1 MSKTCYIPLGGIDDV
16 IAKELGWYYTNDKGA
31 RVPDAYRVANLRA
44 MYESSR
50 GTLDLNNLGET
61 MAILARYAGDLAKI
75 NLRNI
80 NSAASHLSRSYD
92 RLRKA
97 FSLQERNDRVTM
109 IASYFS
115 AVLDDYQKRHP
126 NIPRSAL
133 IKGFYDKN
141 GVFVGGQAAIFEEVY
156 NRLMNNRA
164 KYYRGSKDKNM
175 SEEKKPIYAKKFEA
189 ISKVL
194 DPEVYAAL
202 VSRARF
208 ILRDTEGIILGQKLE
223 YAATASLENYKE
235 DDLDEVWEMS
245 ESKREGWQE
254 HSDETSAL
262 GSVGQQVRKLLSTIP
277 QVDLD
282 EESLLPTIVKDDLG
296 CTRYIDPAKA
306 HSQLIELLRGVQNE
320 EHMMKLLT
328 DKNGNPKQ
336 VWLTPVIEQLRNN
349 PQLRTQFFVDF
360 KKNFQPYSIFYE
372 DRAESKK
379 RGATFWK
386 TKVIN
391 RLQNLLGGAYMY
403 RISFGKGLG
412 ETSIFNDSSVTK
424 PGTVNWENMG
434 KLRDMVY
441 EWTHETNTNDPTAPS
456 NAKLL
461 QRGPNAPTKADK
473 VSFLSD
479 VFKAM
484 GIEANTNTVEQ
495 IVTSNAIYQVHKALS
510 DYFDVSGK
518 GTGISLV
525 LTGSNATAW
534 KAKNYSAMPEVAMKT
549 LYRTKQKSGDK
560 IPKLQEHTEKLL
572 NIVTK
577 FQEGQRLESRARFG
591 DKTVFSY
598 VAPSYLGD
606 KLEAIKAYAQSN
618 DKEGLRRYILAE
630 YCNNSFFAERDAN
643 GNVTHIYSP
652 WVQALLDC
660 CDTPAKIRLEDTFA
674 GKLYYERDLGNS
686 DQAFEDF
693 TSRTHCIDMLIHYFA
708 DKQQNRSFKTVTQ
721 VNGRNDTA
729 WQSSALY
736 PVFIL
741 GDSGVSKYIRAPRI
755 QEDNGQ
761 WGEKSKDKIIDY
773 LYEVYKQEKR
783 RMEVVGAM
791 NKKLAKDGYKGVRTT
806 NEFSTLVF
814 LNEEE
819 YKLPDNPQ
827 ESDVKAAIR
836 KYMDAATQKYIKQLG
851 AMGITELQVGKDGK
865 PTGKLAHLNQIGTPQ
880 NINSALEDFYWNTKL
895 ATIQQLQMMTI
906 DPSFYKDTK
915 DLQKRYKEIH
925 APGSKLSL
933 LARNPFKEGN
943 PLFNPVDEKGRP
955 QPERCVYFDDIEL
968 SVENTDF
975 GRAIISDPKTRKAI
989 EDYRKC
995 SLTDG
1000 QGWRTLDSYRKVL
1013 GMAGKWTQEMEDVYD
1028 EIMTLRAKYQKRV
1041 PKKGDSDYEDY
1052 MSRLASIA
1060 NKAVVFQPIKPYMF
1074 THESY
1079 TINNGTATTAAD
1091 RMLIPVQHKYAEAV
1105 LIPELLPEGSKVR
1118 DMAYWMDE
1126 HVGEN
1131 GEPEPIDLVCATT
1144 VVKVGNFGSTAL
1156 DYVTN
1161 DRQQYI
1167 DKDGNVI
1174 DGGKENP
1181 NFSNLAVPIKSVNA
1195 LNSQLNYAYVHQL
1208 SYEDYRIQTNVPE
1221 HINSSQ
1227 LFGTQV
1233 RKLIM
1238 SHLDMTG
1245 RKAYNYLK
1253 NLRKS
1258 PKTVNLGGR
1267 WKSVDA
1273 QNLSGRNLLALYN
1286 SLIVAN
1292 IVDSYQEFANSVED
1306 INKLADV
1313 LMQSVLSNSRESM
1326 DNLLSY
1332 AITGDE
1338 KFLMPLFEGGLE
1350 HDSAA
1355 MILSIFK
1362 KKVNK
1367 QSIKGGSAV
1376 QVSAFGINSYK
1387 EDGDLQYVIDPN
1399 NPNNILYAECEI
1411 PFDLSFIDS
1420 KTGDEIHLDY
1430 DTYCNTDGTLKVGKY
1445 LDESDPEYNRYI
1457 SYKDSEGRVYKPKIE
1472 MEFPDILSLVAYRI
1486 PTERD
1491 YSMINLRVK
1500 RFSRKTAGGTIKVPV
1515 QGTTI
1520 AGFDFDVDKLYFMR
1534 REFRKHTVNSQYDEK
1549 NFSKKD
1555 RYDIF
1560 AEIYE
1565 QHPEIHNALN
1575 RERDKVDPEG
1585 KTPLHTYWN
1594 SAKID
1599 ERFGFN
1605 KNELFEST
1613 SKYLEIEPET
1623 IVDNAGEEYFE
1634 DYDFDK
1640 TPEQNTRAARN
1651 NLLIDLIQA
1660 RLSDPET
1667 FAERYTPGGFFNAS
1681 KAARKLREL
1690 LYGELDG
1697 IEGNDVMEE
1706 LERRANDKTLADP
1719 EPNYDPTDPMTIV
1732 IYNQQNQVAGKLIG
1746 IFANQN
1752 TNHAFASLMNKFLV
1766 KDSSIIE
1773 FAGHKYNV
1781 DGVGKDLLH
1790 APHRADGQND
1800 VDLYMAELLAAS
1812 VDAVKDPVLNFL
1824 NLNIYTADAGA
1835 ILIRLGYTTEEV
1847 GLLFNQP
1854 VIKQLCETCSN
1865 EGLNITQVMNAISNK
1880 LSGSVGENIHTD
1892 LSKEF
1897 LAKSIVEDRKARE
1910 RGETNYVE
1918 THAAEQLAVL
1928 ELFKKIQE
1936 VASDV
1941 SLFVTNTKFTASNA
1955 VGSTFGEMY
1964 AQQLKVQDYVER
1976 FNAESLVVEM
1986 QVVEGNP
1993 TMDAVEEPITD
2004 RTDLLDMSREDYMDA
2019 LRMNPFAYEQAMF
2032 DMNRKAIRLLAP
2044 NDKKKKAYYPYG
2056 RDMYVAARATLRD
2069 LSEYSLDGETIDTIH
2084 RDLLVYLL
2092 ANQENSD
2099 FCGEVEHKKTGM
2111 SNRFY
2116 YEKQFVK
2123 DMFATLERNPQLKE
2137 LAIFKYLRPEEIVD
2151 EKGNTT
2157 GYNLMVQDI
2166 GGLDP
2171 VAKEMIK
2178 ESWASM
2184 VDTDEEGR
2192 YINPEAAELARDLFM
2207 WNFYKL
2213 GFDFS
2218 PLSFMNLAPTAVKEA
2233 IKVPRKHS
2241 IPVNHFSET
2250 KPKSN
2255 DVFVFYPGN
2264 AEHSNIAWDEYLFEN
2279 GVTEGLRGEA
2289 YALPIV
2295 NEDGDF
2301 DAEAFKRFC
2310 RVAASN
2316 PDKIFKV
2323 QTVIDQYDI
2332 DAMAAAKVDIP
2343 SNVQFTEE
2351 SVISNDWSAVNY
2363 GVNRSYQELLN
2374 EVLDGTN
2381 ESVNS
2386 IEFAKQFLL
2395 NHLDN
2400 WRFVLNTA
2408 PEHLRTFIN
2417 QEVKPFSFRQAK
2429 ESITI
2434 DVSGKAKEVSGA
2446 FAKVVWGKEGIIS
2459 ATWKPVIKIGDYYYM
2474 ADGEYGFN
2482 VNKSLKMNYRLVS
2495 PYGSKGKSLMY
2506 KSDVTVDENLD
2517 RDTTQPP
2524 SQSPAPEAPRGGNQ
2538 GAIDR
2543 TKLEAI
2549 IMTNMMASLAGSLND
2564 DGTAVSEADKR
2575 TTVQNWMAS
2584 KGLSTMSDT
2593 ELSQFVDQLRSEA
2606 RANGMTFFDEN
2617 GNPEQSC

>member
-1 MSKTCYIPLGGIDDV
+1 MSKTCYVPLGGIDDV
-16 IAKELGWYYTNDKGA
+16 IAKELGWYYTSDKGE

-44 MYESSR
+44 MYESTR
-50 GTLDLNNLGET
+50 KELDLNDLGKT
-61 MAILARYAGDLAKI
+61 MAAIKDYAGDLAKL
-75 NLRNI
+75 NVRNI
-80 NSAASHLSRSYD
+80 NSAASHLARSYD

-97 FSLQERNDRVTM
+97 FNLQERNDRVIM

-115 AVLDDYQKRHP
+115 AVLDDYQKRYP

-133 IKGFYDKN
+133 IRGFYDKN
-141 GVFVGGQAAIFEEVY
+141 GVFIGGQSVIFEEVY
-156 NRLMNNRA
+156 SRLMSNRA
-164 KYYRGSKDKNM
+164 KYYRGSVDKNM
-175 SEEKKPIYAKKFEA
+175 SEEKRPIYAKKFEA

-194 DPEVYAAL
+194 DPEVYSAL

-208 ILRDTEGIILGQKLE
+208 VLRDTEGIILGQKLE
-223 YAATASLENYKE
+223 YASTASLENYKE
-235 DDLDEVWEMS
+235 DDLDEAWEMS

-254 HSDETSAL
+254 HSDEISAF

-282 EESLLPTIVKDDLG
+282 EETLLPTIIKDDLG
-296 CTRYIDPAKA
+296 CTRYIDPIKA

-320 EHMMKLLT
+320 EHMIKLLT
-328 DKNGNPKQ
+328 NKDGSPKQ
-336 VWLTPVIEQLRNN
+336 AWLTPVVEQLKSN

-379 RGATFWK
+379 RGATYYK

-391 RLQNLLGGAYMY
+391 RIKNILGGDYMY
-403 RISFGKGLG
+403 RISFGKRLVPG
-412 ETSIFNDSSVTK
+412 TSIFNDSSITK

-434 KLRDMVY
+434 RLRDKVY
-441 EWTHETNTNDPTAPS
+441 EWTHETVTSNIFAPS

-461 QRGPNAPTKADK
+461 QRGSNAPTKADK
-473 VSFLSD
+473 VRFLAE
-479 VFKAM
+479 VFGAM
-484 GIEANTNTVEQ
+484 GIKADIDTIEQ
-495 IVTSNAIYQVHKALS
+495 IVTSNAIYKVHKALS
-510 DYFDVSGK
+510 DYFDVSGE

-534 KAKNYSAMPEVAMKT
+534 KNKNYSAMSEVAMKT
-549 LYRTKQKSGDK
+549 LYRTKQKPEDK
-560 IPKLQEHTEKLL
+560 KPKLQEHTEKLL
-572 NIVTK
+572 DIVTK

-606 KLEAIKAYAQSN
+606 KLDAIKAYVQSN
-618 DKEGLRRYILAE
+618 DKEGLKRYILAE
-630 YCNNSFFAERDAN
+630 YCDNSFFAERDAD
-643 GNVTHIYSP
+643 GNVTHIYSS
-652 WVQALLDC
+652 WIQALLDC
-660 CDTPAKIRLEDTFA
+660 CDTPANIRLEDTFA
-674 GKLYYERDLGNS
+674 GKFEFERDLGNT

-693 TSRTHCIDMLIHYFA
+693 TSKTHCIDMLIHFFA
-708 DKQQNRSFKTVTQ
+708 DKQQNIAFQTVTQ
-721 VNGRNDTA
+721 VNGRSYVTR
-729 WQSSALY
+729 QSSALY
-736 PVFIL
+736 PVFVL
-741 GDSGVSKYIRAPRI
+741 GDSGVSKYMRAIRI
-755 QEDNGQ
+755 QEDNGK
-761 WGEKSKDKIIDY
+761 WGEKSKDKIIDAM
-773 LYEVYKQEKR
+773 YEVYKQEKR
-783 RMEVVGAM
+783 RMEVMRAM
-791 NKKLAKDGYKGVRTT
+791 NEKLVKDGYKKVKTT

-814 LNEEE
+814 LNEKE

-836 KYMDAATQKYIKQLG
+836 KYMNDATQKYIKQLD
-851 AMGITELQVGKDGK
+851 AMGITDPQIGKDGK
-865 PTGKLAHLNQIGTPQ
+865 PTGKLAHLNQIGTPKD
-880 NINSALEDFYWNTKL
+880 INSALEDFYWNTKL

-915 DLQKRYKEIH
+915 DLQKRYKEVH

-933 LARNPFKEGN
+933 QARNPFKEGN

-955 QPERCVYFDDIEL
+955 QPERCAYFDDIEL

-975 GRAIISDPKTRKAI
+975 GRAIMSNPKTMNAI
-989 EDYRKC
+989 KDYRK
-995 SLTDG
+995 STLTDG
-1000 QGWRTLDSYRKVL
+1000 QGYRSLTSYRKVL
-1013 GMAGKWTQEMEDVYD
+1013 GMAGKWTQEMENVYD
-1028 EIMTLRAKYQKRV
+1028 EIMTLREKYQKRV
-1041 PKKGDSDYEDY
+1041 PKEGDPDYEDY

-1060 NKAVVFQPIKPYMF
+1060 SKAVVFQPIKPYMF
-1074 THESY
+1074 THEIY
-1079 TINNGTATTAAD
+1079 PINNGTATTAAD
-1091 RMLIPVQHKYAEAV
+1091 KMLIPVQHKYAEAV
-1105 LIPELLPEGSKVR
+1105 LIPELLPEGSKLR

-1126 HVGEN
+1126 HIEEN
-1131 GEPEPIDLVCATT
+1131 GDPEPIDLICSTA
-1144 VVKVGNFGSTAL
+1144 VVKVGSFGSTDISGTTTQEEFTA
-1156 DYVTN
+1156 
-1161 DRQQYI
+1161 
-1167 DKDGNVI
+1167 
-1174 DGGKENP
+1174 
-1181 NFSNLAVPIKSVNA
+1181 A
-1195 LNSQLNYAYVHQL
+1195 LNRAYIHKLN
-1208 SYEDYRIQTNVPE
+1208 YEDYRIQTNVPE

-1245 RKAYNYLK
+1245 KKPYNYLK
-1253 NLRKS
+1253 NLAKS

-1267 WKSVDA
+1267 WKNVDA

-1292 IVDSYQEFANSVED
+1292 IVDSYQEFANSIED
-1306 INKLADV
+1306 IDKLADI

-1326 DNLLSY
+1326 DNLLAY
-1332 AITGDE
+1332 ATTGDE
-1338 KFLMPLFEGGLE
+1338 RFLMPLFEGGLE

-1362 KKVNK
+1362 KGVNK

-1376 QVSAFGINSYK
+1376 QVSAFGINRY
-1387 EDGDLQYVIDPN
+1387 EDDGDLQYVVDPN
-1399 NPNNILYAECEI
+1399 NPNNVLYAECEI

-1420 KTGDEIHLDY
+1420 KTGKEIHLDY
-1430 DTYCNTDGTLKVGKY
+1430 DTYCNNDGTLKVGKY
-1445 LDESDPEYNRYI
+1445 LDESDPEYNKYI
-1457 SYKDSEGRVYKPKIE
+1457 SYKDSEGKVYKPKIE
-1472 MEFPDILSLVAYRI
+1472 IEFPDILSFVAYRI
-1486 PTERD
+1486 PTERA
-1491 YSMINLRVK
+1491 YSMINLRIK

-1520 AGFDFDVDKLYFMR
+1520 AGFDFDVDKLYFMM
-1534 REFRKHTVNSQYDEK
+1534 REFRRHTVNSQYD
-1549 NFSKKD
+1549 D
-1555 RYDIF
+1555 RYFNKADRKF
-1560 AEIYE
+1560 VFDEIYE
-1565 QHPEIHNALN
+1565 QHPEIANALN
-1575 RERDKVDPEG
+1575 VERDRVDPEG
-1585 KTPLHTYWN
+1585 KTPLHTYWK
-1594 SAKID
+1594 SARIE

-1605 KNELFEST
+1605 KNELFEAAA
-1613 SKYLEIEPET
+1613 KYLEIEPET
-1623 IVDNAGEEYFE
+1623 IIDNAGEEYFE
-1634 DYDFDK
+1634 EYDFDK
-1640 TPEQNTRAARN
+1640 APEQNTRAARN

-1667 FAERYTPGGFFNAS
+1667 FAERYTPGGFLNAR
-1681 KAARKLREL
+1681 KDARKLKEL

-1697 IEGNDVMEE
+1697 LEGNNIIEE
-1706 LERRANDKTLADP
+1706 LNNRANDENLPDP
-1719 EPNYDPTDPMTIV
+1719 EPNYDPTDPMTII

-1766 KDSSIIE
+1766 KDSFTIE
-1773 FAGHKYNV
+1773 FAGHKYSV

-1790 APHRADGQND
+1790 APHRADRRND

-1812 VDAVKDPVLNFL
+1812 VDAVKEPVLTFL
-1824 NLNIYTADAGA
+1824 NLNIHTADAGA
-1835 ILIRLGYTTEEV
+1835 VLIRLGYTTDEI

-1854 VIKQLCETCSN
+1854 VIRQLCEMCSN
-1865 EGLNITQVMNAISNK
+1865 EGLNIGKAIDAISNK
-1880 LSGSVGENIHTD
+1880 LSSSVVNKASAD
-1892 LSKEF
+1892 LSKEA
-1897 LAKSIVEDRKARE
+1897 LAKSIIEDRKARE

-1928 ELFKKIQE
+1928 ELFKTVQK

-1941 SLFVTNTKFTASNA
+1941 SLLVTNTKFTASNA
-1955 VGSTFGEMY
+1955 VDSTFGGMY
-1964 AQQLKVQDYVER
+1964 AQQLRVQDYVNR
-1976 FNAESLVVEM
+1976 FNAESLAVEM
-1986 QVVEGNP
+1986 QLVEGNP
-1993 TMDAVEEPITD
+1993 TMDAIEEPITD
-2004 RTDLLDMSREDYMDA
+2004 RTDILDMSREDYMDT

-2044 NDKKKKAYYPYG
+2044 NDKKKKALYPYG
-2056 RDMYVAARATLRD
+2056 RDMYVAARTTIRD
-2069 LSEYSLDGETIDTIH
+2069 LSEYSLDDETINTIH

-2092 ANQENSD
+2092 ANQENSN

-2151 EKGNTT
+2151 DKGNTI

-2171 VAKEMIK
+2171 TAKEMIK

-2184 VDTDEEGR
+2184 VDTDEDGR
-2192 YINPEAAELARDLFM
+2192 YLNPEAAELARDLFV

-2250 KPKSN
+2250 KPDSN
-2255 DVFVFYPGN
+2255 DVFVFYPSHV
-2264 AEHSNIAWDEYLFEN
+2264 EHDNIAWNEYHFEN

-2289 YALPIV
+2289 YALPIIDD
-2295 NEDGDF
+2295 DGNF
-2301 DAEAFKRFC
+2301 NAEAFKRFC

-2316 PDKIFKV
+2316 SDKIFKV
-2323 QTVIDQYDI
+2323 QTIIDQHDI
-2332 DAMAAAKVDIP
+2332 DAMADAKVDIP

-2363 GVNRSYQELLN
+2363 GVTRSYQELLN
-2374 EVLDGTN
+2374 EILDGTN
-2381 ESVNS
+2381 ESVNPE
-2386 IEFAKQFLL
+2386 EFAKQFLL

-2400 WRFVLNTA
+2400 YRFVLNTA

-2417 QEVKPFSFRQAK
+2417 QKVKPFNF
-2429 ESITI
+2429 
-2434 DVSGKAKEVSGA
+2434 GKAKELITIDISSEIKEVSEA
-2446 FAKVVWGKEGIIS
+2446 FANVAWGKNGIIS
-2459 ATWKPVIKIGDYYYM
+2459 ATWKPIIKIGDYYYM

-2482 VNKSLKMNYRLVS
+2482 VNRSLKMNYRLVS

-2506 KSDVTVDENLD
+2506 KSDVTIDEDLD
-2517 RDTTQPP
+2517 RDVTQPP
-2524 SQSPAPEAPRGGNQ
+2524 SQPLAPEAPRVGNP
-2538 GAIDR
+2538 GVIDR
-2543 TKLEAI
+2543 VKLEAI
-2549 IMTNMMASLAGSLND
+2549 ITTNMMASLAGSIND
-2564 DGTAVSEADKR
+2564 DGTAVSEADNR
-2575 TTVQNWMAS
+2575 ITVQNFMA
-2584 KGLSTMSDT
+2584 KQGISTMSDT
-2593 ELSQFVDQLRSEA
+2593 ELSQFVDQLRSQA
-2606 RANGMTFFDEN
+2606 RANGMIFLDEN

>member
-16 IAKELGWYYTNDKGA
+16 IAKELGWYYTNDKGV
-31 RVPDAYRVANLRA
+31 RVPDAYRAANLRA
-44 MYESSR
+44 MYDSSR

-61 MAILARYAGDLAKI
+61 MAVLARYAGDLAKI
-75 NLRNI
+75 NVRNI

-97 FSLQERNDRVTM
+97 FGLQERNDRVIM

-133 IKGFYDKN
+133 IRGFYDKN

-156 NRLMNNRA
+156 SRLMNNRA

-235 DDLDEVWEMS
+235 DDIDEVWEMS

-320 EHMMKLLT
+320 EHMIKLLT

-336 VWLTPVIEQLRNN
+336 VWLTPVIEQLRAN

-441 EWTHETNTNDPTAPS
+441 EWTHETVTSNIFAPS

-484 GIEANTNTVEQ
+484 GIEANANTVEQ

-534 KAKNYSAMPEVAMKT
+534 KAKNYSAMSEVAMKT
-549 LYRTKQKSGDK
+549 LYRTKQKSTDK
-560 IPKLQEHTEKLL
+560 MPKLQEHTEKLL
-572 NIVTK
+572 DIVTK
-577 FQEGQRLESRARFG
+577 FQEGQRLEPRARFD
-591 DKTVFSY
+591 DKTLFSY

-606 KLEAIKAYAQSN
+606 KLETIKAYAQSN

-652 WVQALLDC
+652 WIQALLDC

-674 GKLYYERDLGNS
+674 GKIYYERDLGNS

-721 VNGRNDTA
+721 VNGRNNTA

-736 PVFIL
+736 PLFVL

-761 WGEKSKDKIIDY
+761 WGEKSKSKIIDS

-783 RMEVVGAM
+783 RMEVMRAM
-791 NKKLAKDGYKGVRTT
+791 NDKLAKDGYKGVRTT

-814 LNEEE
+814 LNEKE

-851 AMGITELQVGKDGK
+851 AMGITELQVGKDGR

-880 NINSALEDFYWNTKL
+880 NINSVLEDFYWNTKL

-975 GRAIISDPKTRKAI
+975 GKAIISDPKTRKAI

-1060 NKAVVFQPIKPYMF
+1060 KKAVVFQPIKPYMF

-1144 VVKVGNFGSTAL
+1144 VVKVGSFGSTDISGTTTPEEFVA
-1156 DYVTN
+1156 
-1161 DRQQYI
+1161 
-1167 DKDGNVI
+1167 
-1174 DGGKENP
+1174 
-1181 NFSNLAVPIKSVNA
+1181 A
-1195 LNSQLNYAYVHQL
+1195 LNKGYVHKL
-1208 SYEDYRIQTNVPE
+1208 SYEDYRIQSNVPE

-1292 IVDSYQEFANSVED
+1292 IVDSYREFASNVED

-1326 DNLLSY
+1326 DNLLAY
-1332 AITGDE
+1332 AVTGDE

-1355 MILSIFK
+1355 MLLSIFK

-1387 EDGDLQYVIDPN
+1387 EDGDLKFVVDPN

-1472 MEFPDILSLVAYRI
+1472 MEFPDILSIVAYRI

-1515 QGTTI
+1515 QGTKI

-1534 REFRKHTVNSQYDEK
+1534 REFRRHTVNSQYDER
-1549 NFSKKD
+1549 NFSKED

-1565 QHPEIHNALN
+1565 QHPEIRDALN

-1613 SKYLEIEPET
+1613 AKYLEIEPET

-1697 IEGNDVMEE
+1697 IEGNGVMEE

-1732 IYNQQNQVAGKLIG
+1732 TYNQQNQVAGKLIG

-1835 ILIRLGYTTEEV
+1835 VLIRLGYTTEEV

-1880 LSGSVGENIHTD
+1880 LSSSVGENIHTD

-1918 THAAEQLAVL
+1918 THAAGQLAVL

-1964 AQQLKVQDYVER
+1964 AQQLKVQDYVDR

-2004 RTDLLDMSREDYMDA
+2004 RADLLDMSREDYMDA

-2044 NDKKKKAYYPYG
+2044 NDKKKKAFYPYG
-2056 RDMYVAARATLRD
+2056 RDMYVAARATLRN

-2151 EKGNTT
+2151 DKGNIT

-2264 AEHSNIAWDEYLFEN
+2264 AEHSNIAWDEYSFEN

-2295 NEDGDF
+2295 NEDGNF

-2323 QTVIDQYDI
+2323 QTVIEQYDI
-2332 DAMAAAKVDIP
+2332 DAMADAKVDIP

-2351 SVISNDWSAVNY
+2351 SVLSNDWSAVNY
-2363 GVNRSYQELLN
+2363 GVNRSYQEFLN
-2374 EVLDGTN
+2374 EILDGTN

-2417 QEVKPFSFRQAK
+2417 QEVKPFNFVQAK

-2446 FAKVVWGKEGIIS
+2446 FVKVVWGKEGIIS
-2459 ATWKPVIKIGDYYYM
+2459 ATWKPVIKIGDHYYM

-2517 RDTTQPP
+2517 RDTTQPS
-2524 SQSPAPEAPRGGNQ
+2524 SQSPAPEAPRVSNQ

-2543 TKLEAI
+2543 AKLEAI
-2549 IMTNMMASLAGSLND
+2549 ITTNMIASLAGSLND

-2606 RANGMTFFDEN
+2606 RANGMTFLDEN

>member
-16 IAKELGWYYTNDKGA
+16 IAKELGWYYTSDKGV

-44 MYESSR
+44 MYESR
-50 GTLDLNNLGET
+50 GRSLNLDDLGET
-61 MAILARYAGDLAKI
+61 MVAIKVYARDLAKL
-75 NLRNI
+75 NVRKI
-80 NSAASHLSRSYD
+80 NSAASNLARSYD

-97 FSLQERNDRVTM
+97 FGFQERNDRVIM

-115 AVLDDYQKRHP
+115 AVLDDYQKKHP

-133 IKGFYDKN
+133 IQGFYDKN
-141 GVFVGGQAAIFEEVY
+141 GAFVGGQAAIFEEVY

-164 KYYRGSKDKNM
+164 KYYRGSKDRLM
-175 SEEKKPIYAKKFEA
+175 SDEKKPIYAKKFEA

-202 VSRARF
+202 VARARF
-208 ILRDTEGIILGQKLE
+208 VLRDTEGVILGQKLE
-223 YAATASLENYKE
+223 YASTANLENYKE

-254 HSDETSAL
+254 HSDEISAL

-277 QVDLD
+277 QVEFNEEEIDSMSD
-282 EESLLPTIVKDDLG
+282 EGFHRTHVVKDDLG

-320 EHMMKLLT
+320 EHMMNLLS
-328 DKNGNPKQ
+328 DKNGGPKQ
-336 VWLTPVIEQLRNN
+336 VWLTPVIEQLRAN

-372 DRAESKK
+372 DKAESKK
-379 RGATFWK
+379 RGAAFWK
-386 TKVIN
+386 TKVLN
-391 RLQNLLGGAYMY
+391 KLQNLLGSAYMH

-412 ETSIFNDSSVTK
+412 DTSIFNDSSVIK

-441 EWTHETNTNDPTAPS
+441 EWTHETATSNVLAPS

-461 QRGPNAPTKADK
+461 QRGPNAPTKAEK
-473 VSFLSD
+473 VRFLSD

-484 GIEANTNTVEQ
+484 GIEADASTVEQ
-495 IVTSNAIYQVHKALS
+495 IVTSNTIYQVHKALS

-525 LTGSNATAW
+525 LSGSDVTAW
-534 KAKNYSAMPEVAMKT
+534 KAKNYGAMSEVAMKT
-549 LYRTKQKSGDK
+549 LYRAKQKSDDK
-560 IPKLQEHTEKLL
+560 MPKLQEHTEKLL

-591 DKTVFSY
+591 EKTLFSNI
-598 VAPSYLGD
+598 APSYLGD

-618 DKEGLRRYILAE
+618 DKEGLKRYILAE
-630 YCNNSFFAERDAN
+630 YCNNSFFAEKDAN

-660 CDTPAKIRLEDTFA
+660 CDTPAKVRLEDTFA
-674 GKLYYERDLGNS
+674 GKFDFERDLGNT

-693 TSRTHCIDMLIHYFA
+693 TSRTHCIDMLIQYFA
-708 DKQQNRSFKTVTQ
+708 DKQQGKSFQTVTQ
-721 VNGRNDTA
+721 TNGRDYVTR
-729 WQSSALY
+729 QSSALY

-761 WGEKSKDKIIDY
+761 WGDKSKDKIIDS

-783 RMEVVGAM
+783 RMEVMRAM
-791 NKKLAKDGYKGVRTT
+791 NEKLAEDGYKGVRAT

-814 LNEEE
+814 LNEKE

-827 ESDVKAAIR
+827 ESDVKEAIR

-851 AMGITELQVGKDGK
+851 AMGITELQTGKDGK
-865 PTGKLAHLNQIGTPQ
+865 PTGKLAHLSQIETPQ

-943 PLFNPVDEKGRP
+943 PLFNPVDEQGRP

-968 SVENTDF
+968 SVEDTDF
-975 GRAIISDPKTRKAI
+975 GRAIASNPKTAKAI
-989 EDYRKC
+989 KNYRKS

-1000 QGWRTLDSYRKVL
+1000 QGYRTLASYRKVL
-1013 GMAGKWTQEMEDVYD
+1013 GMAGKWTQEMENVYD
-1028 EIMTLRAKYQKRV
+1028 EIMTLREKYQKRV
-1041 PKKGDSDYEDY
+1041 PKEGDADYEDY
-1052 MSRLASIA
+1052 MSRLASVA

-1126 HVGEN
+1126 HVDEN
-1131 GEPEPIDLVCATT
+1131 GKPAPIDLMCATT
-1144 VVKVGNFGSTAL
+1144 VVKVGNFGSTKISGTTSLEEFTA
-1156 DYVTN
+1156 
-1161 DRQQYI
+1161 
-1167 DKDGNVI
+1167 
-1174 DGGKENP
+1174 
-1181 NFSNLAVPIKSVNA
+1181 A
-1195 LNSQLNYAYVHQL
+1195 LNKGYVHQL
-1208 SYEDYRIQTNVPE
+1208 NYEDYRIQTNVPE

-1267 WKSVDA
+1267 WKNVDA
-1273 QNLSGRNLLALYN
+1273 QNLSGRNLLALYS

-1292 IVDSYQEFANSVED
+1292 IVDSYEEFSRDVRD

-1326 DNLLSY
+1326 DNLMSY

-1362 KKVNK
+1362 KRVNK

-1387 EDGDLQYVIDPN
+1387 EDGDLQFVVDPN

-1411 PFDLSFIDS
+1411 PFDLSFTDA
-1420 KTGDEIHLDY
+1420 KTKKEVSLDY
-1430 DTYCNTDGTLKVGKY
+1430 DTYCNSDGTLKVGKY
-1445 LDESDPEYNRYI
+1445 LDESDPEYSKYI

-1472 MEFPDILSLVAYRI
+1472 MEFPDILSFVAYRI
-1486 PTERD
+1486 PTERA

-1534 REFRKHTVNSQYDEK
+1534 REFRRHTVNSQYDER
-1549 NFSKKD
+1549 NFSKED

-1565 QHPEIHNALN
+1565 QHPEILDALN

-1585 KTPLHTYWN
+1585 KTALHTYWN
-1594 SAKID
+1594 SARIE
-1599 ERFGFN
+1599 ERFGIS
-1605 KNELFEST
+1605 KNEVFET
-1613 SKYLEIEPET
+1613 TAKFLEIEPET

-1651 NLLIDLIQA
+1651 NLLIDLMQA

-1690 LYGELDG
+1690 LYGEFNGLKD
-1697 IEGNDVMEE
+1697 NAVMEE
-1706 LERRANDKTLADP
+1706 LERRASDEDLADP

-1732 IYNQQNQVAGKLIG
+1732 IYNQQNQVASKLIG

-1800 VDLYMAELLAAS
+1800 VDLHMAELLAAS

-1835 ILIRLGYTTEEV
+1835 VLIRLGYTTEEV

-1854 VIKQLCETCSN
+1854 VIKQLCEICSN
-1865 EGLNITQVMNAISNK
+1865 EGLNITQVMDALGNK
-1880 LSGSVGENIHTD
+1880 LSSSVGDEIPVD

-1897 LAKSIVEDRKARE
+1897 LAKNIVEDRKARE
-1910 RGETNYVE
+1910 RGETDYVE
-1918 THAAEQLAVL
+1918 THAAGQLAVL
-1928 ELFKKIQE
+1928 ELFKKVHE

-1964 AQQLKVQDYVER
+1964 AQQLKVQDYVDR

-1993 TMDAVEEPITD
+1993 TMDAVEEPITNRD
-2004 RTDLLDMSREDYMDA
+2004 DLLDMSREDYMDA

-2044 NDKKKKAYYPYG
+2044 NDKKRRAYYPYG

-2123 DMFATLERNPQLKE
+2123 DMFVILERNPQLKE

-2192 YINPEAAELARDLFM
+2192 YINPEAAELARDLFL
-2207 WNFYKL
+2207 WNYYKL

-2250 KPKSN
+2250 KPKGN
-2255 DVFVFYPGN
+2255 DVYVFYPGN
-2264 AEHSNIAWDEYLFEN
+2264 AEHSNTAWDEYAFEN

-2323 QTVIDQYDI
+2323 QTMIEQHDI

-2363 GVNRSYQELLN
+2363 GVNRSYQEFLN
-2374 EVLDGTN
+2374 EILDGTN
-2381 ESVNS
+2381 ESVDS
-2386 IEFAKQFLL
+2386 VEFSKQFLL

-2417 QEVKPFSFRQAK
+2417 QKVKPFSFGQAK
-2429 ESITI
+2429 KEIIIDISGES
-2434 DVSGKAKEVSGA
+2434 KEVSGA
-2446 FAKVVWGKEGIIS
+2446 FAKVVWGQEGIIS
-2459 ATWKPVIKIGDYYYM
+2459 ATWKPVLKIGDYYYM
-2474 ADGEYGFN
+2474 ANGEYGFN
-2482 VNKSLKMNYRLVS
+2482 VNKSLKMTYRLVT

-2517 RDTTQPP
+2517 RDVTQPP
-2524 SQSPAPEAPRGGNQ
+2524 AQPYNPGPSRQPASSISRSQ
-2538 GAIDR
+2538 
-2543 TKLEAI
+2543 LEAI
-2549 IMTNMMASLAGSLND
+2549 ITTNMMAALAGSTND
-2564 DGTAVSEADKR
+2564 DGTVVSESDRR
-2575 TTVQNWMAS
+2575 TIVQNWMAS
-2584 KGLSTMSDT
+2584 HGLSTMSDT

-2606 RANGMTFFDEN
+2606 RANGMIFLDEN

>member
-16 IAKELGWYYTNDKGA
+16 IAKELGWYYTNDKGD

-44 MYESSR
+44 MYESTR
-50 GTLDLNNLGET
+50 KPLDLDNLGKT
-61 MAILARYAGDLAKI
+61 TADLKGYAGDLAKL
-75 NLRNI
+75 NVRRI
-80 NSAASHLSRSYD
+80 NSAASNLARSYD
-92 RLRKA
+92 RLRET
-97 FSLQERNDRVTM
+97 FSLQDRNDRVTM

-133 IKGFYDKN
+133 IQGFYDKN

-156 NRLMNNRA
+156 SRLMNNRA
-164 KYYRGSKDKNM
+164 KYYRGSQDRLM
-175 SEEKKPIYAKKFEA
+175 SDEKKPIYAKKFEA

-223 YAATASLENYKE
+223 YASTASLENYKE

-277 QVDLD
+277 QVELN
-282 EESLLPTIVKDDLG
+282 EEEIDFLSDKEFHSTHVVKDDLG

-328 DKNGNPKQ
+328 NKNGDPKQ
-336 VWLTPVIEQLRNN
+336 VWLTPVIEQLRSN

-372 DRAESKK
+372 DKVESKK

-391 RLQNLLGGAYMY
+391 RLQNLLGGTYMY

-412 ETSIFNDSSVTK
+412 ETSIFNESSVTK

-434 KLRDMVY
+434 KLSDMVY
-441 EWTHETNTNDPTAPS
+441 EWTHETATSNILAPS

-473 VSFLSD
+473 IRFLSD

-484 GIEANTNTVEQ
+484 GIEAGASTVEQ

-525 LTGSNATAW
+525 LTGPNVAAW
-534 KAKNYSAMPEVAMKT
+534 KAKDYGAMSEVAMKT
-549 LYRTKQKSGDK
+549 LYRTKQKSDDK
-560 IPKLQEHTEKLL
+560 LPKLQEHTEKLL

-577 FQEGQRLESRARFG
+577 FQEGQRLESRSRFG
-591 DKTVFSY
+591 DKTLFSNI
-598 VAPSYLGD
+598 APSYLGD

-660 CDTPAKIRLEDTFA
+660 CDTPAKVRLEDTFA
-674 GKLYYERDLGNS
+674 GKFDFERDLGNT

-708 DKQQNRSFKTVTQ
+708 DNQQNRSFQIVTQ
-721 VNGRNDTA
+721 VDGRNFVTR
-729 WQSSALY
+729 QSSALY

-755 QEDNGQ
+755 QEDKGQ
-761 WGEKSKDKIIDY
+761 WGEKSKDKIIDS

-783 RMEVVGAM
+783 RMEIMRAM
-791 NKKLAKDGYKGVRTT
+791 NEKLAKDGYKEVRTT

-827 ESDVKAAIR
+827 EGDVKAAIR
-836 KYMDAATQKYIKQLG
+836 RYMNAATQKYIKQLG
-851 AMGITELQVGKDGK
+851 AMGITELQTTKDGK

-915 DLQKRYKEIH
+915 DLQKRYKEVH

-933 LARNPFKEGN
+933 MARNPFKEGN
-943 PLFNPVDEKGRP
+943 PLFNPVDEQGRP

-975 GRAIISDPKTRKAI
+975 GKAIMSNPKTRKAI
-989 EDYRKC
+989 ENYRRS

-1000 QGWRTLDSYRKVL
+1000 QGYRTLDSYRKVL
-1013 GMAGKWTQEMEDVYD
+1013 GMAGKWTQEMENVYD
-1028 EIMTLRAKYQKRV
+1028 EIMTLREKYQKRV
-1041 PKKGDSDYEDY
+1041 PKEDDSDYEDY

-1131 GEPEPIDLVCATT
+1131 GKPEPIDLMCATT
-1144 VVKVGNFGSTAL
+1144 VVKVGNFGSTKISGTTSLEEFTA
-1156 DYVTN
+1156 
-1161 DRQQYI
+1161 
-1167 DKDGNVI
+1167 
-1174 DGGKENP
+1174 
-1181 NFSNLAVPIKSVNA
+1181 A
-1195 LNSQLNYAYVHQL
+1195 LNKGYVHQL
-1208 SYEDYRIQTNVPE
+1208 NYEDYRIQTNVPE

-1245 RKAYNYLK
+1245 TKAYNYLK

-1267 WKSVDA
+1267 WKNVDA

-1292 IVDSYQEFANSVED
+1292 IVDSYQEFASNVGD
-1306 INKLADV
+1306 INKLADA

-1355 MILSIFK
+1355 MLLSIFK

-1376 QVSAFGINSYK
+1376 QVSAFGINGYK
-1387 EDGDLQYVIDPN
+1387 EDGDLQYVVDPN

-1411 PFDLSFIDS
+1411 PFDLSFTDS
-1420 KTGDEIHLDY
+1420 KTKTEVHLDY

-1445 LDESDPEYNRYI
+1445 LDESDPEYSKYI
-1457 SYKDSEGRVYKPKIE
+1457 SYKDNEDRVYKPKIE

-1534 REFRKHTVNSQYDEK
+1534 REFRRHTVNSQYDEK
-1549 NFSKKD
+1549 NFSKED

-1565 QHPEIHNALN
+1565 QHPEILDALN

-1594 SAKID
+1594 SAKIG
-1599 ERFGFN
+1599 ERFGIS

-1613 SKYLEIEPET
+1613 AKYLEIEPET

-1697 IEGNDVMEE
+1697 IEGNDVMGE
-1706 LERRANDKTLADP
+1706 LDRRANDKTLADP

-1732 IYNQQNQVAGKLIG
+1732 TYNQQNQVAGKLIG

-1847 GLLFNQP
+1847 GLLLNQP

-1865 EGLNITQVMNAISNK
+1865 EGLNITQVMNALGNK
-1880 LSGSVGENIHTD
+1880 LSSSVGDEIPTD
-1892 LSKEF
+1892 LSKES
-1897 LAKSIVEDRKARE
+1897 LAKNIVEDRKARE
-1910 RGETNYVE
+1910 RGETDYVE

-1964 AQQLKVQDYVER
+1964 AQQLKVQDYVDR

-1993 TMDAVEEPITD
+1993 TMDAVEEPITS
-2004 RTDLLDMSREDYMDA
+2004 RADLLDMSREDYMDA

-2044 NDKKKKAYYPYG
+2044 NDKRKKAYYPYG
-2056 RDMYVAARATLRD
+2056 RDMYVAARATLRN

-2123 DMFATLERNPQLKE
+2123 DMFAVLESNPQLKE

-2166 GGLDP
+2166 GGIDP

-2233 IKVPRKHS
+2233 IKVPRKYS
-2241 IPVNHFSET
+2241 IPVNYFSKT
-2250 KPKSN
+2250 KPEGN

-2264 AEHSNIAWDEYLFEN
+2264 AEHSNTAWDEYLFEN
-2279 GVTEGLRGEA
+2279 GVTEGLIGEA

-2316 PDKIFKV
+2316 PDKVFKV
-2323 QTVIDQYDI
+2323 QTVIDQHEI
-2332 DAMAAAKVDIP
+2332 DAMAAAKIDIP

-2351 SVISNDWSAVNY
+2351 SVISNDWSTVNY

-2374 EVLDGTN
+2374 EILDGTN
-2381 ESVNS
+2381 ESIDS

-2417 QEVKPFSFRQAK
+2417 QKVKPFNFGAK

-2434 DVSGKAKEVSGA
+2434 DVSGETKEVSGA
-2446 FAKVVWGKEGIIS
+2446 FAKVVWGQEGIIS
-2459 ATWKPVIKIGDYYYM
+2459 ATWKPVIKIEDYYYM

-2524 SQSPAPEAPRGGNQ
+2524 SQSPAPEAPRGGSQ
-2538 GAIDR
+2538 RAIDR
-2543 TKLEAI
+2543 AKLESI
-2549 IMTNMMASLAGSLND
+2549 ITTNMMAALAGSLND

-2584 KGLSTMSDT
+2584 QGLSTMSDT

-2606 RANGMTFFDEN
+2606 RANGMTFLDEK
-2617 GNPEQSC
+2617 GNPEQCC

>member
-16 IAKELGWYYTNDKGA
+16 IAKELGWYYTSDKGV

-44 MYESSR
+44 MYESR
-50 GTLDLNNLGET
+50 GRSLNLDDLGET
-61 MAILARYAGDLAKI
+61 MVAIKVYARDLAKL
-75 NLRNI
+75 NVRKI
-80 NSAASHLSRSYD
+80 NSAASNLARSYD

-97 FSLQERNDRVTM
+97 FGLQERNDRVIM

-115 AVLDDYQKRHP
+115 AVLDDYQKKHP

-133 IKGFYDKN
+133 IQGFYDKN
-141 GVFVGGQAAIFEEVY
+141 GAFVGGQAAIFEEVY

-164 KYYRGSKDKNM
+164 KYYRGSKDRLM
-175 SEEKKPIYAKKFEA
+175 SDEKKPIYAKKFEA

-202 VSRARF
+202 VARARF
-208 ILRDTEGIILGQKLE
+208 VLRDTEGVILGQKLE
-223 YAATASLENYKE
+223 YASTANLENYKE

-277 QVDLD
+277 QVEFNEEEIDSMSD
-282 EESLLPTIVKDDLG
+282 EGFHRTHVVKDDLG

-320 EHMMKLLT
+320 EHMMNLLS
-328 DKNGNPKQ
+328 DKNGGPKQ
-336 VWLTPVIEQLRNN
+336 VWLTPVIEQLRAN

-372 DRAESKK
+372 DKAESKK

-386 TKVIN
+386 TKVLN
-391 RLQNLLGGAYMY
+391 KLQNLLGSAYMH

-412 ETSIFNDSSVTK
+412 DTSIFNDSSVIK

-441 EWTHETNTNDPTAPS
+441 EWTHETATSNVLAPS

-473 VSFLSD
+473 VRFLSD

-484 GIEANTNTVEQ
+484 GIEADASTVEQ
-495 IVTSNAIYQVHKALS
+495 IVTSNTIYQVHKALS

-525 LTGSNATAW
+525 LSGSDVTAW
-534 KAKNYSAMPEVAMKT
+534 KAKNYGAMSEVAMKT
-549 LYRTKQKSGDK
+549 LYRAKQKSDDK
-560 IPKLQEHTEKLL
+560 MPKLQEHTEKLL

-591 DKTVFSY
+591 EKTLFSNI
-598 VAPSYLGD
+598 APSYLGD

-618 DKEGLRRYILAE
+618 DKEGLKRYILAE

-660 CDTPAKIRLEDTFA
+660 CDTPAKVRLEDTFA
-674 GKLYYERDLGNS
+674 GKFDFERDLGNT

-708 DKQQNRSFKTVTQ
+708 DKQQGKSFQTVTQ
-721 VNGRNDTA
+721 TNGRDYVTRQN
-729 WQSSALY
+729 SALY

-761 WGEKSKDKIIDY
+761 WGDKSKDKIIDS

-783 RMEVVGAM
+783 RMEVMRAM
-791 NKKLAKDGYKGVRTT
+791 NEKLAKDGYKGVRAT

-814 LNEEE
+814 LNEKE

-851 AMGITELQVGKDGK
+851 AMGITELQTGKDGK
-865 PTGKLAHLNQIGTPQ
+865 PTGKLAHLSQIGTPQ
-880 NINSALEDFYWNTKL
+880 NINSAIEDFYWNTKL

-943 PLFNPVDEKGRP
+943 PLFNPVDEQGRP

-968 SVENTDF
+968 SVEDTDF
-975 GRAIISDPKTRKAI
+975 GRAIMSNPKTKKAI
-989 EDYRKC
+989 EKYRKS

-1000 QGWRTLDSYRKVL
+1000 QGYRTLGSYRKVL
-1013 GMAGKWTQEMEDVYD
+1013 GMAGKWTQEMENVYD
-1028 EIMTLRAKYQKRV
+1028 EIMTFREKYQKRV
-1041 PKKGDSDYEDY
+1041 PKEGDADYEDY

-1126 HVGEN
+1126 HVDEN
-1131 GEPEPIDLVCATT
+1131 GKPAPIDLMCATT
-1144 VVKVGNFGSTAL
+1144 VVKVGNFGSTNISGTTTLEEFTA
-1156 DYVTN
+1156 
-1161 DRQQYI
+1161 
-1167 DKDGNVI
+1167 
-1174 DGGKENP
+1174 
-1181 NFSNLAVPIKSVNA
+1181 A
-1195 LNSQLNYAYVHQL
+1195 LNKGYVHQL
-1208 SYEDYRIQTNVPE
+1208 NYEDYRIQTNVPE

-1245 RKAYNYLK
+1245 TKAYNYLK

-1267 WKSVDA
+1267 WKNVDA

-1292 IVDSYQEFANSVED
+1292 IVDSYEEFSRNVGD

-1326 DNLLSY
+1326 DNLLAY
-1332 AITGDE
+1332 ALTGDE

-1362 KKVNK
+1362 KRVNK

-1387 EDGDLQYVIDPN
+1387 EDGDLQYVVDPN

-1411 PFDLSFIDS
+1411 PFDLSFTDA
-1420 KTGDEIHLDY
+1420 KTKKEVSLDY
-1430 DTYCNTDGTLKVGKY
+1430 DTYCNSDGTLKVGKY
-1445 LDESDPEYNRYI
+1445 LDESDPEYSKYI

-1472 MEFPDILSLVAYRI
+1472 MEFPDILSFIAYRI
-1486 PTERD
+1486 PTERA

-1534 REFRKHTVNSQYDEK
+1534 REFRRHTVNSQYDER
-1549 NFSKKD
+1549 NFSKED

-1565 QHPEIHNALN
+1565 QHPEILDALN

-1585 KTPLHTYWN
+1585 KTALHTYWN
-1594 SAKID
+1594 SARIE
-1599 ERFGFN
+1599 ERFGIS
-1605 KNELFEST
+1605 KNEVFET
-1613 SKYLEIEPET
+1613 TAKFLEIEPET

-1651 NLLIDLIQA
+1651 NLLIDLMQA

-1690 LYGELDG
+1690 LYGEFDG
-1697 IEGNDVMEE
+1697 IEDNDVMGE
-1706 LERRANDKTLADP
+1706 LEIRASNEDLADP

-1732 IYNQQNQVAGKLIG
+1732 IYNQQNQVASKLIG

-1835 ILIRLGYTTEEV
+1835 VLIRLGYTTEEV

-1854 VIKQLCETCSN
+1854 VIKQLCEICSN
-1865 EGLNITQVMNAISNK
+1865 EGLNITQVMNALGNK
-1880 LSGSVGENIHTD
+1880 LSSSVGDEIPVD

-1897 LAKSIVEDRKARE
+1897 LAKNIVEDRKARE
-1910 RGETNYVE
+1910 RGETDYVE
-1918 THAAEQLAVL
+1918 THAAGQLAVL
-1928 ELFKKIQE
+1928 ELFKKVHE

-1964 AQQLKVQDYVER
+1964 AQQLKVQDYVDR

-2004 RTDLLDMSREDYMDA
+2004 RDDLLDMSREDYMDA

-2032 DMNRKAIRLLAP
+2032 DMSRKAIRLLAP
-2044 NDKKKKAYYPYG
+2044 NDKKRRAYYPYG
-2056 RDMYVAARATLRD
+2056 RDMYVAARATLRN

-2123 DMFATLERNPQLKE
+2123 DMFVILERNPQLKE

-2192 YINPEAAELARDLFM
+2192 YINPEAAELARDLFL
-2207 WNFYKL
+2207 WNYYKL

-2250 KPKSN
+2250 KPKGN
-2255 DVFVFYPGN
+2255 DVYVFYPGN
-2264 AEHSNIAWDEYLFEN
+2264 AEHSNTAWDEYAFEN

-2323 QTVIDQYDI
+2323 QTLIEQHDI

-2363 GVNRSYQELLN
+2363 GVNRSYQEFLN
-2374 EVLDGTN
+2374 EILDGTN
-2381 ESVNS
+2381 ESVDS
-2386 IEFAKQFLL
+2386 VEFSKQFLL

-2417 QEVKPFSFRQAK
+2417 DKVKPFNFGPK
-2429 ESITI
+2429 ETI
-2434 DVSGKAKEVSGA
+2434 EVDISGESHEVQSA
-2446 FAKVVWGKEGIIS
+2446 FAKVSWYQGSIVS
-2459 ATWKPVIKIGDYYYM
+2459 AVWKPVIKIGDSYYM
-2474 ADGEYGFN
+2474 AAGENGFN
-2482 VNKSLKMNYRLVS
+2482 VNKSLKMTYRLVT

-2517 RDTTQPP
+2517 RDVTQPP
-2524 SQSPAPEAPRGGNQ
+2524 AQPYNPGPSRQPASSISRSQ
-2538 GAIDR
+2538 
-2543 TKLEAI
+2543 LEAI
-2549 IMTNMMASLAGSLND
+2549 ITTNMMAALAGSTND
-2564 DGTAVSEADKR
+2564 DGTVVSESDRR
-2575 TTVQNWMAS
+2575 TIVQNWMAAQ
-2584 KGLSTMSDT
+2584 GLSTMSDT

-2606 RANGMTFFDEN
+2606 RANGMIFLDEN

>member
-1 MSKTCYIPLGGIDDV
+1 MDKFTYLCKQIYQYVMSKTCYIPLGGIDDV

-44 MYESSR
+44 MYESTR
-50 GTLDLNNLGET
+50 KPLDLDNLGKT
-61 MAILARYAGDLAKI
+61 MADLKGYAGDLAKL
-75 NLRNI
+75 NVRRI

-133 IKGFYDKN
+133 IQGFYDKN

-156 NRLMNNRA
+156 SRLMNNRA
-164 KYYRGSKDKNM
+164 KYYRGSQDRNM

-235 DDLDEVWEMS
+235 DDIDEVWEMS

-254 HSDETSAL
+254 HTDETSAL

-282 EESLLPTIVKDDLG
+282 EESLHPTIVKDDLG

-320 EHMMKLLT
+320 EHMIKLLT
-328 DKNGNPKQ
+328 DKNGNSKQ
-336 VWLTPVIEQLRNN
+336 VWLTPVIEQLRAN

-441 EWTHETNTNDPTAPS
+441 EWTHETVTSNVFAPS

-484 GIEANTNTVEQ
+484 GIEANANTVEQ

-534 KAKNYSAMPEVAMKT
+534 KAKNYSAMSEVAMKT

-560 IPKLQEHTEKLL
+560 MPKLQEHTEKLL

-577 FQEGQRLESRARFG
+577 FQEGQRLESRVRFG
-591 DKTVFSY
+591 DKTLFSN

-643 GNVTHIYSP
+643 GNVTHIYSL

-660 CDTPAKIRLEDTFA
+660 CDTPANVRLEDTFA
-674 GKLYYERDLGNS
+674 GKFGFERDLGNS

-693 TSRTHCIDMLIHYFA
+693 TSRTHCIDMLIHFFA
-708 DKQQNRSFKTVTQ
+708 DKQQNRSFQTVTQ
-721 VNGRNDTA
+721 VNGRNYVTR
-729 WQSSALY
+729 QSSALY

-741 GDSGVSKYIRAPRI
+741 GDSGVSKYMRALRI

-783 RMEVVGAM
+783 RMKVVEAM
-791 NKKLAKDGYKGVRTT
+791 NDKLAKDGYKGVRATD
-806 NEFSTLVF
+806 EFSTLVF

-827 ESDVKAAIR
+827 EGDVKAAIR

-851 AMGITELQVGKDGK
+851 AMGITKLQVGKDGK

-906 DPSFYKDTK
+906 DPSFYENTK
-915 DLQKRYKEIH
+915 DLQKRYKEVH

-933 LARNPFKEGN
+933 LARNQFKEGN
-943 PLFNPVDEKGRP
+943 PLFNPVDEQGRP

-975 GRAIISDPKTRKAI
+975 GRAIMSDPKTRKAI
-989 EDYRKC
+989 EKYRKS

-1000 QGWRTLDSYRKVL
+1000 QGYRTLDSYRKVL
-1013 GMAGKWTQEMEDVYD
+1013 GMAGKWTQEMENVYD
-1028 EIMTLRAKYQKRV
+1028 EIMTLREKYQKRV
-1041 PKKGDSDYEDY
+1041 PKEGDSDYEDY

-1060 NKAVVFQPIKPYMF
+1060 SKAVVFQPIKPYMF

-1091 RMLIPVQHKYAEAV
+1091 RMLISVQHKYAEAV

-1131 GEPEPIDLVCATT
+1131 GKPEPIDLMCATT
-1144 VVKVGNFGSTAL
+1144 VVKVGNFGSTKISGTTSLEEFTA
-1156 DYVTN
+1156 
-1161 DRQQYI
+1161 
-1167 DKDGNVI
+1167 
-1174 DGGKENP
+1174 
-1181 NFSNLAVPIKSVNA
+1181 A
-1195 LNSQLNYAYVHQL
+1195 LNKGYVHKL
-1208 SYEDYRIQTNVPE
+1208 NYEDYRIQTNVPE

-1292 IVDSYQEFANSVED
+1292 IVDSYQEFANSVGD

-1326 DNLLSY
+1326 DNLLAY
-1332 AITGDE
+1332 AVTGDE

-1355 MILSIFK
+1355 MLLSIFK

-1376 QVSAFGINSYK
+1376 QVSAFGINGYK
-1387 EDGDLQYVIDPN
+1387 EDGDLQYVVDPN

-1430 DTYCNTDGTLKVGKY
+1430 DAYCNTDGTLKVGKY
-1445 LDESDPEYNRYI
+1445 LDKSDPEYNKYI

-1500 RFSRKTAGGTIKVPV
+1500 RFSRKTAGGIIKVPV

-1534 REFRKHTVNSQYDEK
+1534 REFRRHTVNSQYDER
-1549 NFSKKD
+1549 NFSKED

-1565 QHPEIHNALN
+1565 QHPEIQDALN

-1585 KTPLHTYWN
+1585 RTPLHTYWN
-1594 SAKID
+1594 AAKID
-1599 ERFGFN
+1599 ERFGIS

-1613 SKYLEIEPET
+1613 AKYLEIEPET

-1732 IYNQQNQVAGKLIG
+1732 TYNQQNQVAGKLIG

-1824 NLNIYTADAGA
+1824 NLNTYTADAGA
-1835 ILIRLGYTTEEV
+1835 TLIRLGYTTEEV
-1847 GLLFNQP
+1847 GLLLNQP

-1865 EGLNITQVMNAISNK
+1865 EGLNITQVMNAIGNK
-1880 LSGSVGENIHTD
+1880 LSSSVGENIHTD

-1964 AQQLKVQDYVER
+1964 AQQLKVQDYVDR

-2004 RTDLLDMSREDYMDA
+2004 RADLLDMSREDYMDA

-2056 RDMYVAARATLRD
+2056 RDMYVAARATLRN

-2123 DMFATLERNPQLKE
+2123 DMFAILERNPQLKE

-2151 EKGNTT
+2151 DKGNIT

-2250 KPKSN
+2250 KPNGN

-2289 YALPIV
+2289 YALPII

-2323 QTVIDQYDI
+2323 QTVIDQHDI

-2417 QEVKPFSFRQAK
+2417 QEVKPFSFVQAK

-2434 DVSGKAKEVSGA
+2434 DVSGKTKEVSGA
-2446 FAKVVWGKEGIIS
+2446 FAKVVWGKEGIIC
-2459 ATWKPVIKIGDYYYM
+2459 ATWKPVIKIGDHYYM

-2506 KSDVTVDENLD
+2506 KSDVTIDENLD

-2524 SQSPAPEAPRGGNQ
+2524 SQSPAPEAPRGGSQ
-2538 GAIDR
+2538 GTIDR
-2543 TKLEAI
+2543 AKLEAV

-2575 TTVQNWMAS
+2575 TTVQNWMAAR
-2584 KGLSTMSDT
+2584 GISTMLDT

-2606 RANGMTFFDEN
+2606 RANGMTFLDEN

>member
-16 IAKELGWYYTNDKGA
+16 IAKELGWYYTNDKGV

-44 MYESSR
+44 MYEAR
-50 GTLDLNNLGET
+50 RKPLDLDNLGKA
-61 MAILARYAGDLAKI
+61 MADLKGYAGDLAKL
-75 NLRNI
+75 NVRRI
-80 NSAASHLSRSYD
+80 NSAASNLARSYD

-97 FSLQERNDRVTM
+97 FGLQERNDRVTM

-126 NIPRSAL
+126 NIPREAL
-133 IKGFYDKN
+133 IRGFFDKN

-156 NRLMNNRA
+156 SRLMNNRA
-164 KYYRGSKDKNM
+164 KYYRGSL
-175 SEEKKPIYAKKFEA
+175 EKSFSDERKTVFAEKFDA
-189 ISKVL
+189 VSKVL
-194 DPEVYAAL
+194 DPDVYAAL

-277 QVDLD
+277 KLMDDGSGRVDTD
-282 EESLLPTIVKDDLG
+282 TLG

-320 EHMMKLLT
+320 EHMIKLLT
-328 DKNGNPKQ
+328 DKEGKPKQ
-336 VWLTPVIEQLRNN
+336 DWLAPVLEQLNSN
-349 PQLRTQFFVDF
+349 LQLRTQFFVDF

-372 DRAESKK
+372 DKAESKK

-386 TKVIN
+386 TKIIN
-391 RLQNLLGGAYMY
+391 RMQNLLGGAYMY

-412 ETSIFNDSSVTK
+412 DTSIFNDSSVTK

-441 EWTHETNTNDPTAPS
+441 EWTHETVTSNVLAPS

-473 VSFLSD
+473 VRFLSD

-484 GIEANTNTVEQ
+484 GIEATASTVEQ
-495 IVTSNAIYQVHKALS
+495 IVTSNEIYRVHKALS

-518 GTGISLV
+518 ATGISLV
-525 LTGSNATAW
+525 LEGENSKKW
-534 KAKNYSAMPEVAMKT
+534 KDGKYSEMSEVAMKT
-549 LYRTKQKSGDK
+549 LYRKKQKTEDK
-560 IPKLQEHTEKLL
+560 MPKIQEHTEKLL

-591 DKTVFSY
+591 DKTLFSNI
-598 VAPSYLGD
+598 APSYLGD
-606 KLEAIKAYAQSN
+606 KLEAIKAYAQAN

-630 YCNNSFFAERDAN
+630 YCNNSFFAERDAQ

-660 CDTPAKIRLEDTFA
+660 CDTPAKVRLEDTFA
-674 GKLYYERDLGNS
+674 GNFDFERDLGNT

-693 TSRTHCIDMLIHYFA
+693 TSRTHSIDMLIHYFA
-708 DKQQNRSFKTVTQ
+708 DKQQNKSFQTITQ
-721 VNGRNDTA
+721 VNSKSYTTR
-729 WQSSALY
+729 QSSALY

-761 WGEKSKDKIIDY
+761 WGEKSKDKIIDA

-783 RMEVVGAM
+783 RMEVMRAM
-791 NKKLAKDGYKGVRTT
+791 NEKLAKDGYKGVRTS

-814 LNEEE
+814 LNEDE
-819 YKLPDNPQ
+819 YRLPNNPQ
-827 ESDVKAAIR
+827 EGDVKAAIR
-836 KYMDAATQKYIKQLG
+836 RYMNAATQKYISQLG
-851 AMGITELQVGKDGK
+851 AMGITEMQYDKKGN
-865 PTGKLAHLNQIGTPQ
+865 PTGRLAHLNQIGTPQ

-915 DLQKRYKEIH
+915 DLQKRYKEVH
-925 APGSKLSL
+925 APGNKLSL
-933 LARNPFKEGN
+933 MARNPFKEGH
-943 PLFNPVDEKGRP
+943 PLFNPMDEQGRP
-955 QPERCVYFDDIEL
+955 QPERAVYFDDIEL
-968 SVENTDF
+968 SVADSDF
-975 GRAIISDPKTRKAI
+975 GQAIMSNLKTRKAI
-989 EDYRKC
+989 SKYRKS

-1000 QGWRTLDSYRKVL
+1000 QGYRTLDSYRKVL
-1013 GMAGKWTQEMEDVYD
+1013 GMAGKWTQEMENVYD
-1028 EIMTLRAKYQKRV
+1028 EIMTLREKYGKRV
-1041 PKKGDSDYEDY
+1041 PKEGDSDFEDY
-1052 MSRLASIA
+1052 KLRLASIA
-1060 NKAVVFQPIKPYMF
+1060 SKAVVFQPIKPYMF

-1079 TINNGTATTAAD
+1079 TINNGTATTAPD

-1126 HVGEN
+1126 HLDEDGK
-1131 GEPEPIDLVCATT
+1131 PAPIDLMCATT
-1144 VVKVGNFGSTAL
+1144 VVKVGNFGST
-1156 DYVTN
+1156 N
-1161 DRQQYI
+1161 
-1167 DKDGNVI
+1167 
-1174 DGGKENP
+1174 
-1181 NFSNLAVPIKSVNA
+1181 IKGISDPADFVAA
-1195 LNSQLNYAYVHQL
+1195 LNKGYVHQL
-1208 SYEDYRIQTNVPE
+1208 NYEDYRIQTNVPE

-1258 PKTVNLGGR
+1258 PKTINLGGR

-1292 IVDSYQEFANSVED
+1292 IVDSYQEFASNVSDV
-1306 INKLADV
+1306 NKLADA
-1313 LMQSVLSNSRESM
+1313 LMQSVLNNSRESM

-1332 AITGDE
+1332 AVTGDE

-1355 MILSIFK
+1355 MLLSIFK

-1376 QVSAFGINSYK
+1376 QVSAFGINGYT
-1387 EDGDLQYVIDPN
+1387 EDGGLQYVVDPN
-1399 NPNNILYAECEI
+1399 NPGNILYAECEI
-1411 PFDLSFIDS
+1411 PFDLSFTDS
-1420 KTGDEIHLDY
+1420 KTKEEVHLDF
-1430 DTYCNTDGTLKVGKY
+1430 DTYCEIDGTLKVGKY
-1445 LDESDPEYNRYI
+1445 LDESDPEYSRYL
-1457 SYKDSEGRVYKPKIE
+1457 SYRDKDGRVYKPKIE

-1534 REFRKHTVNSQYDEK
+1534 REFRRHTTSSQYDER
-1549 NFSKKD
+1549 NFSKED

-1565 QHPEIHNALN
+1565 QHPEILDALN

-1585 KTPLHTYWN
+1585 KTALHTYWN
-1594 SAKID
+1594 SARID
-1599 ERFGFN
+1599 ERFGVS
-1605 KNELFEST
+1605 KNELFET
-1613 SKYLEIEPET
+1613 TAKFLEIEPEK
-1623 IVDNAGEEYFE
+1623 IVENADEEYFE

-1681 KAARKLREL
+1681 RAARKLREL
-1690 LYGELDG
+1690 LYGELQG
-1697 IEGNDVMEE
+1697 IEGGDVMGE
-1706 LERRANDKTLADP
+1706 LDRRADDESVPDP

-1732 IYNQQNQVAGKLIG
+1732 TYNQQNQVAGKLIG

-1766 KDSSIIE
+1766 KDPSIIE
-1773 FAGHKYNV
+1773 FAGHKYSV
-1781 DGVGKDLLH
+1781 DGVGKDLLN
-1790 APHRADGQND
+1790 APHRADGLND

-1824 NLNIYTADAGA
+1824 NLNVYTADAGA
-1835 ILIRLGYTTEEV
+1835 ILVRLGYTTEEV
-1847 GLLFNQP
+1847 GLLLNQP
-1854 VIKQLCETCSN
+1854 VIKRLCETCAN
-1865 EGLNITQVMNAISNK
+1865 EGINLAQAMNALGNK
-1880 LSGSVGENIHTD
+1880 LSSSAGDNIPD
-1892 LSKEF
+1892 NLSKEF
-1897 LAKSIVEDRKARE
+1897 LAKNIVEDRKARD
-1910 RGETNYVE
+1910 RGKTDYVE
-1918 THAAEQLAVL
+1918 NHAGEQLAVL

-1976 FNAESLVVEM
+1976 FAADALSVEM

-1993 TMDAVEEPITD
+1993 TIDSVDEPITD
-2004 RTDLLDMSREDYMDA
+2004 RADLLDMSRDDYMDV

-2044 NDKKKKAYYPYG
+2044 NDKKKRAYYPYG
-2056 RDMYVAARATLRD
+2056 RDMYVAARATLRN

-2092 ANQENSD
+2092 SNQENSD
-2099 FCGEVEHKKTGM
+2099 FCGEVEHKIAGQKTGM
-2111 SNRFY
+2111 SNRYY

-2123 DMFATLERNPQLKE
+2123 DMFATLERHPNLKE

-2151 EKGNTT
+2151 DKGNIT

-2166 GGLDP
+2166 GSLDP

-2218 PLSFMNLAPTAVKEA
+2218 PLSFMNLAPTAVKEV

-2250 KPKSN
+2250 KPEGN

-2264 AEHSNIAWDEYLFEN
+2264 AEHNNTAWDEYAFEN

-2301 DAEAFKRFC
+2301 DTEAFKRFC

-2316 PDKIFKV
+2316 PDRVFKV
-2323 QTVIDQYDI
+2323 QTVIEQHEI
-2332 DAMAAAKVDIP
+2332 DSLAAAKVDIP
-2343 SNVQFTEE
+2343 SNVQFTED
-2351 SVISNDWSAVNY
+2351 VAISNDWSGVNY

-2374 EVLDGTN
+2374 EILDGTN
-2381 ESVNS
+2381 ESVDTV
-2386 IEFAKQFLL
+2386 EFSKQFIL

-2408 PEHLRTFIN
+2408 PEHLRTFIS
-2417 QEVKPFSFRQAK
+2417 EKVKPFSFGQAK
-2429 ESITI
+2429 ETITVDI
-2434 DVSGKAKEVSGA
+2434 SGETREVSGA
-2446 FAKVVWGKEGIIS
+2446 FARVSWNQGSIVS
-2459 ATWKPVIKIGDYYYM
+2459 AVWKPVIKIGDSYYM

-2482 VNKSLKMNYRLVS
+2482 VNKSLKMTYRLVT

-2506 KSDVTVDENLD
+2506 KSDATVDENLD
-2517 RDTTQPP
+2517 RDVTQPP
-2524 SQSPAPEAPRGGNQ
+2524 AQPHNPGPSRQPASSISRSQ
-2538 GAIDR
+2538 
-2543 TKLEAI
+2543 LEAI
-2549 IMTNMMASLAGSLND
+2549 ITTNMMAALAGSTND
-2564 DGTAVSEADKR
+2564 DGTVVSESDRR
-2575 TTVQNWMAS
+2575 TIVQNWMAAQ
-2584 KGLSTMSDT
+2584 GLNAMTDV
-2593 ELSQFVDQLRSEA
+2593 ELSQFVDQLRNEA
-2606 RANGMTFFDEN
+2606 RANGMTFLDES
-2617 GNPEQSC
+2617 GNPEQCC

>member
-16 IAKELGWYYTNDKGA
+16 IAKELGWYYTSDKGV

-44 MYESSR
+44 MYESR
-50 GTLDLNNLGET
+50 GKSLNLDDLGET
-61 MAILARYAGDLAKI
+61 MVAIKVYARDLAKL
-75 NLRNI
+75 NVRKI
-80 NSAASHLSRSYD
+80 NSAASNLARSYD

-97 FSLQERNDRVTM
+97 FGFQERNDRVIM

-115 AVLDDYQKRHP
+115 AVLDDYQKKHP

-133 IKGFYDKN
+133 IQGFYDKN
-141 GVFVGGQAAIFEEVY
+141 GAFVGGQAAIFEEVY

-164 KYYRGSKDKNM
+164 KYYRGSKDRLM
-175 SEEKKPIYAKKFEA
+175 SDEKKPIYAKKFEA

-202 VSRARF
+202 VARARF
-208 ILRDTEGIILGQKLE
+208 VLRDTEGVILGQKLE
-223 YAATASLENYKE
+223 YASTANLENYKE

-254 HSDETSAL
+254 HSDEISAL

-277 QVDLD
+277 QVEFNEEEIDSMSD
-282 EESLLPTIVKDDLG
+282 EGFHRTHVVKDDLG

-320 EHMMKLLT
+320 EHMMNLLS
-328 DKNGNPKQ
+328 DKNGGPKQ
-336 VWLTPVIEQLRNN
+336 VWLTPVIEQLRAN

-372 DRAESKK
+372 DKAESKK

-386 TKVIN
+386 TKVLN
-391 RLQNLLGGAYMY
+391 KLQNLLGSAYMY

-412 ETSIFNDSSVTK
+412 DTSIFNDSSVIK

-434 KLRDMVY
+434 KLKDMVY
-441 EWTHETNTNDPTAPS
+441 EWTHETATSNVLAPS

-461 QRGPNAPTKADK
+461 QRGPNAPTKAEK
-473 VSFLSD
+473 VRFLSD

-484 GIEANTNTVEQ
+484 GIEADASTVEQ
-495 IVTSNAIYQVHKALS
+495 IVTSNTIYQVHKALS

-525 LTGSNATAW
+525 LSGSDVTAW
-534 KAKNYSAMPEVAMKT
+534 KAKNYGAMSEVAMKT
-549 LYRTKQKSGDK
+549 LYRAKQKSDDK
-560 IPKLQEHTEKLL
+560 MPKLQEHTEKLL

-591 DKTVFSY
+591 EKTLFSNI
-598 VAPSYLGD
+598 APSYLGD

-618 DKEGLRRYILAE
+618 DKEGLKRYILAE

-660 CDTPAKIRLEDTFA
+660 CDTPAKVRLEDTFA
-674 GKLYYERDLGNS
+674 GKFDFERDLGNI

-708 DKQQNRSFKTVTQ
+708 DKQQGKSFQTVTQ
-721 VNGRNDTA
+721 INGRDYVTR
-729 WQSSALY
+729 QSSALY

-761 WGEKSKDKIIDY
+761 WGEKSKDKIIDS

-783 RMEVVGAM
+783 RMEVMRAM
-791 NKKLAKDGYKGVRTT
+791 NEKLAKDGYKGVKTT

-814 LNEEE
+814 LNEKE

-851 AMGITELQVGKDGK
+851 AMGITELQTGKDGK
-865 PTGKLAHLNQIGTPQ
+865 PTGKLAHLSQIGTPQ

-906 DPSFYKDTK
+906 DPSFYKGTK

-943 PLFNPVDEKGRP
+943 PLFNPVDEQGRP

-968 SVENTDF
+968 SVEDTDF
-975 GRAIISDPKTRKAI
+975 GRAIASNPKTKKAI
-989 EDYRKC
+989 ENYRKS

-1000 QGWRTLDSYRKVL
+1000 QGYRTLDSYRKVL
-1013 GMAGKWTQEMEDVYD
+1013 GMAGKWTQEMENVYD
-1028 EIMTLRAKYQKRV
+1028 EIMTLREKYQKRV
-1041 PKKGDSDYEDY
+1041 PKEGDADYEDY
-1052 MSRLASIA
+1052 MSRLASVA

-1126 HVGEN
+1126 HVDEN
-1131 GEPEPIDLVCATT
+1131 GKPAPIDLMCATT
-1144 VVKVGNFGSTAL
+1144 VVKVGNFGSTNISGTTTLEEFTA
-1156 DYVTN
+1156 
-1161 DRQQYI
+1161 
-1167 DKDGNVI
+1167 
-1174 DGGKENP
+1174 
-1181 NFSNLAVPIKSVNA
+1181 A
-1195 LNSQLNYAYVHQL
+1195 LNKGYVHQL
-1208 SYEDYRIQTNVPE
+1208 NYEDYRIQTNVPE

-1245 RKAYNYLK
+1245 TRAYNYLK

-1267 WKSVDA
+1267 WKNVDA

-1292 IVDSYQEFANSVED
+1292 IVDSYEEFASNVGD

-1313 LMQSVLSNSRESM
+1313 LMQSALSNSRESM
-1326 DNLLSY
+1326 DNLLAY
-1332 AITGDE
+1332 ALTEDE

-1387 EDGDLQYVIDPN
+1387 EDGDLQYVVDPN

-1411 PFDLSFIDS
+1411 PFDLSFTDA
-1420 KTGDEIHLDY
+1420 KTKEEVSLDY
-1430 DTYCNTDGTLKVGKY
+1430 DTYCNSDGTLKVGKY
-1445 LDESDPEYNRYI
+1445 LDESDPEYSKYI

-1472 MEFPDILSLVAYRI
+1472 MEFPDILSFIAYRI
-1486 PTERD
+1486 PTERA

-1534 REFRKHTVNSQYDEK
+1534 REFRRHTVNSQYDERY
-1549 NFSKKD
+1549 FSKKD
-1555 RYDIF
+1555 RGTIF
-1560 AEIYE
+1560 DEIYE
-1565 QHPEIHNALN
+1565 QHPEIQEALN
-1575 RERDKVDPEG
+1575 RERDKNDPEG
-1585 KTPLHTYWN
+1585 KTLLHTYWK
-1594 SAKID
+1594 SARIE
-1599 ERFGFN
+1599 ERFGIN
-1605 KNELFEST
+1605 KNEAFEIT
-1613 SKYLEIEPET
+1613 SKFLEIEPET

-1651 NLLIDLIQA
+1651 NLLIDLMQA

-1690 LYGELDG
+1690 LYGEFDG
-1697 IEGNDVMEE
+1697 IEDNDVMGE
-1706 LERRANDKTLADP
+1706 LERRVSNETLADP

-1732 IYNQQNQVAGKLIG
+1732 IYNQQNQVASKLIG

-1835 ILIRLGYTTEEV
+1835 VLIRLGYTTEEV

-1854 VIKQLCETCSN
+1854 VIKQLCEICSN
-1865 EGLNITQVMNAISNK
+1865 EGLNITQVMNVLGNK
-1880 LSGSVGENIHTD
+1880 LSSSVGDEIPVD

-1897 LAKSIVEDRKARE
+1897 LAKNIVEDRKARE
-1910 RGETNYVE
+1910 RGETDYVE
-1918 THAAEQLAVL
+1918 THAAGQLAVL
-1928 ELFKKIQE
+1928 ELFKKVHE

-1964 AQQLKVQDYVER
+1964 AQQLKVQDYVDR

-1993 TMDAVEEPITD
+1993 TMDAVEEPITNRD
-2004 RTDLLDMSREDYMDA
+2004 DLLDMSREDYMDA

-2044 NDKKKKAYYPYG
+2044 NDKKKKAYFPYG
-2056 RDMYVAARATLRD
+2056 RDMYDAARTALRN
-2069 LSEYSLDGETIDTIH
+2069 LSEYSLDGETIDIIH

-2123 DMFATLERNPQLKE
+2123 DMFVILERNPQLKE

-2192 YINPEAAELARDLFM
+2192 YINPEAAELARDLFL
-2207 WNFYKL
+2207 WNYYKL

-2250 KPKSN
+2250 KPKGN
-2255 DVFVFYPGN
+2255 DVYVFYPGN
-2264 AEHSNIAWDEYLFEN
+2264 AEHSNTAWDKYAFEN

-2323 QTVIDQYDI
+2323 QTMIEQHDI

-2363 GVNRSYQELLN
+2363 GVNRSYQEFLN
-2374 EVLDGTN
+2374 EILDGTN
-2381 ESVNS
+2381 ESVDS
-2386 IEFAKQFLL
+2386 TEFAKQFIL

-2417 QEVKPFSFRQAK
+2417 DKVKPFNFGPKGTIEVDISG
-2429 ESITI
+2429 ESH
-2434 DVSGKAKEVSGA
+2434 EVQSA
-2446 FAKVVWGKEGIIS
+2446 FAKVSWNQGSIVS
-2459 ATWKPVIKIGDYYYM
+2459 AVWKPVIKIGDSYYM
-2474 ADGEYGFN
+2474 AAGENGFN
-2482 VNKSLKMNYRLVS
+2482 VNKSLKMTYRLVT

-2517 RDTTQPP
+2517 RDVTQPP
-2524 SQSPAPEAPRGGNQ
+2524 AQPYNPGPSRQPASSISRSQ
-2538 GAIDR
+2538 
-2543 TKLEAI
+2543 LEAI
-2549 IMTNMMASLAGSLND
+2549 ITTNMMAALAGSLND
-2564 DGTAVSEADKR
+2564 DGTVISEADKR

-2584 KGLSTMSDT
+2584 QGLSTMSDT
-2593 ELSQFVDQLRSEA
+2593 ELSQFVDKLRSEA
-2606 RANGMTFFDEN
+2606 RANGMIFLDEN